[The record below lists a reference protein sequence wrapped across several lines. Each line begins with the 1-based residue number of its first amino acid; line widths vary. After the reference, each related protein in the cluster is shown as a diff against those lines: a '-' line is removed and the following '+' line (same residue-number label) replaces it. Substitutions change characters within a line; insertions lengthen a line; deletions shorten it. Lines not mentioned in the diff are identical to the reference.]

1 MAYHTGT
8 ALSGRLNTTTMKKL
22 LFLLLGIT
30 FGAAVMAQTSPA
42 KKAEMKDL
50 RTDVREKKVAK
61 HRVNKDLSHVKV
73 KKAVRDHK
81 AVAAKNKDMRE
92 DSRHLKNH
100 GVDHPVAKAKRQ
112 VRVQDDAKKD
122 HTN

>member
-1 MAYHTGT
+1 
-8 ALSGRLNTTTMKKL
+8 MKKL

-30 FGAAVMAQTSPA
+30 FGAAAMDQTHPV
-42 KKAEMKDL
+42 KNAEMKDL

-81 AVAAKNKDMRE
+81 AVAAENKDIRK
-92 DSRHLKNH
+92 DSRRLKNH

-112 VRVQDDAKKD
+112 VRVQDDARKD